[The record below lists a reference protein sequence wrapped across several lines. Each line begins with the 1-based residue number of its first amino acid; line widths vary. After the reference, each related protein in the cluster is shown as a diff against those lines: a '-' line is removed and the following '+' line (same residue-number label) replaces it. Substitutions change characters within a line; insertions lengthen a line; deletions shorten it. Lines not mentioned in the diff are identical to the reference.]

1 MSFNNSKSLGQIINI
16 GSGKPIKIRKIINFI
31 VNYINSGTPKY
42 GKIKLRKNEIV
53 TSYPKIVKSKNI
65 LGWKPKVN
73 LYYGLKKNYKKLYKS
88 KLILNDT
95 NYWYTYL

>member
-31 VNYINSGTPKY
+31 VNYINSGTPAF

-53 TSYPKIVKSKNI
+53 FIPKIVKSKNI

-73 LYYGLKKNYKKLYKS
+73 LYCGLKKTIKS
-88 KLILNDT
+88 YINQ
-95 NYWYTYL
+95 N